1 MASLQSLR
9 NNKPG
14 RSARKQSQYAVVG
27 GNATPQVVSTRP
39 DAPSNLPISV
49 VYWGY
54 WKPTGTVYTIPGST
68 IVTESAQVGVTSA
81 TGSSPQ
87 QSPNSEIAQLAQ
99 QALSAG
105 SFLYSL
111 GPQAGTTGSITGNNL
126 TKQAPVSTSVFTSAE
141 ITQGVSGIVK
151 AFKATGWADA
161 DIIKYFLTPGQLGYK
176 QFPGLTDLIFIQAV
190 TGIINVSSL
199 LNKKNK

>member
-1 MASLQSLR
+1 MASSQSLK
-9 NNKPG
+9 NNN
-14 RSARKQSQYAVVG
+14 RSVSARRQSQYSVVG
-27 GNATPQVVSTRP
+27 GNSTPQPISTRP
-39 DAPSNLPISV
+39 DASSNLPISV

-54 WKPTGTVYTIPGST
+54 WKPAGAVYVIPGST
-68 IVTESAQVGVTSA
+68 IVTESAQIGVTSA

-87 QSPNSEIAQLAQ
+87 QPSTSEIAQLTQ

-126 TKQAPVSTSVFTSAE
+126 TKQAPVSTAVFTNAE
-141 ITQGVSGIVK
+141 IEQGVSGIVK
-151 AFKATGWADA
+151 AFKNTGWTDLA
-161 DIIKYFLTPGQLGYK
+161 IINYFLKPGQLGYK
-176 QFPGLTDLIFIQAV
+176 QFPGLTEVIFIQAV
-190 TGIINVSSL
+190 KGIIDVSSL